1 MNSYINYD
9 YYINT
14 FKGNLIPVENFNKYS
29 VMASNKV
36 RTRIFNR
43 DISLFEDE
51 VKNATCLVADILYNQ
66 FLNQEKLKNVISGN
80 EKIVTSEK
88 IGDYSRNI
96 SNVSATDLQK
106 LISTDYIND
115 LIENTLEDSLY
126 PTGLLYCGGF

>member
-1 MNSYINYD
+1 MNNYIDYD

-14 FKGNLIPVENFNKYS
+14 FEGSLIPGEKFNKYS
-29 VMASNKV
+29 AMASNKV

-43 DISLFEDE
+43 DISLFENE

-66 FLNQEKLKNVISGN
+66 YLNQEKLKNVISGN

-88 IGDYSRNI
+88 VGDYSRNI
-96 SNVSATDLQK
+96 SNVSTTDLQN
-106 LISTDYIND
+106 LISTEYIDN
-115 LIENTLEDSLY
+115 LIQEILEDSLY

>member
-9 YYINT
+9 YYINA
-14 FKGNLIPVENFNKYS
+14 FKGDLIPVENFNKYS
-29 VMASNKV
+29 AIASNKV

-43 DISLFEDE
+43 DISLFENE
-51 VKNATCLVADILYNQ
+51 VKNATCLVAEILYNQ
-66 FLNQEKLKNVISGN
+66 YLNQEKLKNVISGN

-96 SNVSATDLQK
+96 SNVSANDLQK

-126 PTGLLYCGGF
+126 PTGLLCCGGF